1 MKIKPILAFVIS
13 LLLIGLMAG
22 CAGPQVVRQPRM
34 EAAMEDLRAARE
46 ELQRAE
52 PNKGGHRERAIELIN
67 HAIEQVRAGIEAG
80 ERNVRY

>member
-1 MKIKPILAFVIS
+1 
-13 LLLIGLMAG
+13 
-22 CAGPQVVRQPRM
+22 M

-67 HAIEQVRAGIEAG
+67 HAIDQVKAGIEAG